1 MKQKK
6 GATNILYGM
15 DSGAL
20 SSVTVLPDGTH
31 THQWT
36 VEDPIKRSQITC
48 MYCTCSICISYP
60 ICIISLTH
68 KHKHTHKY
76 AHTYTHTHTTPGLKL
91 FDLTKD
97 GVEEIIVGR
106 DDGRLDI
113 YGQDTG
119 MNKKTSL
126 LFSKDI
132 GKSRDKSVDM
142 YLQPSCIVPT

>member
-31 THQWT
+31 THQWA

-48 MYCTCSICISYP
+48 MYCTCIRYP
-60 ICIISLTH
+60 ICIMSL
-68 KHKHTHKY
+68 
-76 AHTYTHTHTTPGLKL
+76 THTHTPTCTHTQTSSGLKL

-142 YLQPSCIVPT
+142 YLQPPCIVQT